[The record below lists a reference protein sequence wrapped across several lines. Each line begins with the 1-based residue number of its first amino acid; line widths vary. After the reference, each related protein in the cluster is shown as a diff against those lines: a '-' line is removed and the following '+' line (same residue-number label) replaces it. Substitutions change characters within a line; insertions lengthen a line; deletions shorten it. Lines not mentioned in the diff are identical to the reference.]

1 MLPAGKTSPFSLEG
15 TSRPETVVR
24 SSVLSS
30 DLQGLEE
37 EVKWG
42 QATLKAPPPLLTEP
56 SGAQIWR
63 EFGSHSAAQP
73 HAAAPTPPHSG
84 ARTVTFLFNTVS
96 ILKPSRL
103 SPQWPVSHSLGQ
115 YFCPRHPHCLSLFF
129 CVWLIPAPSSCIK

>member
-24 SSVLSS
+24 SSVISS

-42 QATLKAPPPLLTEP
+42 QATLKALPPLLTEP

-96 ILKPSRL
+96 IFKPSRL
-103 SPQWPVSHSLGQ
+103 SLPSGPSAIPWVSISVQGTLIACP
-115 YFCPRHPHCLSLFF
+115 YFSVCGSFQPPLL
-129 CVWLIPAPSSCIK
+129 A